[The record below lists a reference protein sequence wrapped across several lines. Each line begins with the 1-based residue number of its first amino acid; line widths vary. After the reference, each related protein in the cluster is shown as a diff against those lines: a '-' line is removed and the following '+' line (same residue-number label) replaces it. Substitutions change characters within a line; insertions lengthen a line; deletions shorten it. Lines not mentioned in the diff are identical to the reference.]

1 MADTVHSNVPR
12 APVVGLVLPG
22 GGARSAYQAG
32 VLDGIA
38 RLCNP
43 HEPAPFPVIVGTSA
57 GSINAA
63 YLAACV
69 SEFAPA
75 AARLCELWGN
85 LEVEQVY
92 RADTGNI
99 FSVALRWLW
108 TLMTRGLSDGN
119 PRALLDNAPLRR
131 LLGDNMTFA
140 DIQRNIDNGALRGL
154 GITTAG
160 YASERSLTWYQANRE
175 VQPWWRERR
184 EGRPATMTLEHIMAS
199 LALPII
205 FPAARIGDEWCGD
218 GSTRQLAPLSPAIHL
233 GAKKLL
239 IIDTQYPAPMR
250 KLNNQEEVPY
260 PSFSRIAG
268 YLLDTIFSDSLY
280 ADLERLE
287 QINRILERRSAA
299 AEGAE
304 KLALH
309 PIETML
315 ITPSSRV
322 VTLAA
327 RHEKALPKGIR
338 WLLRALGD
346 RGSGGDLLLSY
357 MLFEAVYCRDLIELG
372 RHDALARGEDLR
384 RFLGISQT
392 RTVPAEEAVPEKPAL
407 Q

>member
-1 MADTVHSNVPR
+1 MSEKLQSGGPR
-12 APVVGLVLPG
+12 MPAVGLVLPG

-32 VLDGIA
+32 VMDGIA
-38 RLCNP
+38 SLCNP
-43 HEPAPFPVIVGTSA
+43 HEPAPFSVIVGTSA

-63 YLAACV
+63 YLATCAA
-69 SEFAPA
+69 EFTQA

-85 LEVEQVY
+85 LEVGQVY

-99 FSVALRWLW
+99 FRVTLRWLW
-108 TLMTRGLSDGN
+108 RLLTRGLADGN
-119 PRALLDNAPLRR
+119 PRSLLDNAPLRK
-131 LLGDNMTFA
+131 LLGDNLEFGE
-140 DIQRNIDNGALRGL
+140 IQRNIDDGLLRGL

-160 YASERSLTWYQANRE
+160 YASERSLTWYQASRE

-184 EGRPATMTLEHIMAS
+184 EGRPATITLEHIMAS
-199 LALPII
+199 LALPMI

-233 GAKKLL
+233 GAQKLL
-239 IIDTQYPAPMR
+239 IVDTQYPAPVR
-250 KLNNQEEVPY
+250 NPNNREQVPY

-299 AEGAE
+299 AEEAE
-304 KLALH
+304 KLLLH
-309 PIETML
+309 PIETLL
-315 ITPSSRV
+315 ITPSSRI

-346 RGSGGDLLLSY
+346 KGSGGDLLLSY

-372 RHDALARGEDLR
+372 RRDALARGEELR
-384 RFLGISQT
+384 RFLGISRT
-392 RTVPAEEAVPEKPAL
+392 RTVAAEEPAP